1 MGKMMRALL
10 LILLVNTAGASWAH
24 FHDGFDWLD
33 GFYWAFITSTSVGF
47 GDLETSDLWGCFSC
61 RGHLGALV
69 GDVFL
74 LSLAHPLEEG
84 DEWHES
90 IIVSGVTELLHQ
102 ALGVLLAQ
110 LLSEVGEELEELV
123 LNDGVV
129 VVFVVQLHDLNKVV
143 EASLV
148 LGVLAGLEHGE
159 DFVLAEHFTSLFCG
173 SSDGSDGL
181 EGWVDVAG
189 PHEVADV
196 EGVDLAVS
204 LEVVDIEGEVDCLD
218 FLLLESKL
226 G

>member
-1 MGKMMRALL
+1 MSKDAAELHM
-10 LILLVNTAGASWAH
+10 
-24 FHDGFDWLD
+24 
-33 GFYWAFITSTSVGF
+33 
-47 GDLETSDLWGCFSC
+47 FSC
-61 RGHLGALV
+61 RGHLGAV
-69 GDVFL
+69 MGDFL
-74 LSLAHPLEEG
+74 FSLAHPLEEG

-90 IIVSGVTELLHQ
+90 IIVSGVAELLHQ
-102 ALGVLLAQ
+102 ALGVLLGQ

-159 DFVLAEHFTSLFCG
+159 DFVLAEDLLSLFCG

-181 EGWVDVAG
+181 EGGVDVAG
-189 PHEVADV
+189 PHEVSHV

-226 G
+226 CHCVGVSECELQGGKKDLNSPC